1 VMVEMMELATRIGP
15 KIHTQL
21 VALLRHD

>member
-1 VMVEMMELATRIGP
+1 MVEMMELATRIGP